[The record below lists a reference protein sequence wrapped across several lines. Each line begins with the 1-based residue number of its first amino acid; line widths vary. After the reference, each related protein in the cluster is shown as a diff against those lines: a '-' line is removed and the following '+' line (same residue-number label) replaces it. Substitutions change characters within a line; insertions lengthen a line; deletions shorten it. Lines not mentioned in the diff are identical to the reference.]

1 MKHFIKITFVVQY
14 GVCTILF
21 LSLVNDQTIIVSHDD
36 ELVSISNTVTDLIA
50 KIAYILLL
58 LWRDF
63 LQKRPENGRPP
74 ICTDRTKIKTPRERS
89 DREAGFAFLITCNT
103 IHHLSDWTTTKYQ
116 SISKTSS
123 ATWLSNFIAYYSE
136 WGG

>member
-50 KIAYILLL
+50 KIAYIPLVLGEISSFSLLYKNGL
-58 LWRDF
+58 RMVD
-63 LQKRPENGRPP
+63 LQFV
-74 ICTDRTKIKTPRERS
+74 RTGHK
-89 DREAGFAFLITCNT
+89 
-103 IHHLSDWTTTKYQ
+103 
-116 SISKTSS
+116 
-123 ATWLSNFIAYYSE
+123 
-136 WGG
+136 